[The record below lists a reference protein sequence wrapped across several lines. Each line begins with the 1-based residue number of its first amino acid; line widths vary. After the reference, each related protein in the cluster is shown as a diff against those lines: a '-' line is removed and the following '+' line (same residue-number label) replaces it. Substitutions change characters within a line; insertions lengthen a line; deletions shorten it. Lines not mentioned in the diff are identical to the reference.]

1 MKKAEIMYQDRTA
14 GWLVQDEE
22 GYHFV
27 YDKTYLES
35 MDPKAISRQT
45 THFGKISSNQS
56 VRLSVDLLEM
66 LRIGVIVVFICSLG

>member
-1 MKKAEIMYQDRTA
+1 MKKAEIMYQNPTA

-35 MDPKAISRQT
+35 MDPKAIS
-45 THFGKISSNQS
+45 I
-56 VRLSVDLLEM
+56 
-66 LRIGVIVVFICSLG
+66 

>member
-35 MDPKAISRQT
+35 MDPKAISIQT

-56 VRLSVDLLEM
+56 VRLSVDLHEM